1 MSHDLSGEYPYQAG
15 PSNPMSALRIMPS
28 TKQQIEFFSNAIV
41 NSVQNGEANA
51 IEVLVILRALE
62 AVSKKVLSEIKGN
75 IDTASDKYSE
85 KSFEV
90 FGARIEKADTHTE
103 YDYATS
109 GDKEWEQF
117 SVYEKTAA
125 ANRKDREKFL
135 RALKGPISCYDEES
149 GETWTIKPPLK
160 RSTSGL
166 KVFLK

>member
-1 MSHDLSGEYPYQAG
+1 MNPNEYPYQAG

-51 IEVLVILRALE
+51 IEVLVMLRALD

-75 IDTASDKYSE
+75 IDSASDKYSE

-90 FGARIEKADTHTE
+90 FGARLEKGDTWTE
-103 YDYATS
+103 YDYHTCA
-109 GDKEWEQF
+109 DPEWERF
-117 SVYEKTAA
+117 RVDEKSA
-125 ANRKDREKFL
+125 ANSRKEREKFL
-135 RALKGPISCYDEES
+135 RTLKEPMTVVDEES
-149 GETWTIKPPLK
+149 GEVYQIKPPLK